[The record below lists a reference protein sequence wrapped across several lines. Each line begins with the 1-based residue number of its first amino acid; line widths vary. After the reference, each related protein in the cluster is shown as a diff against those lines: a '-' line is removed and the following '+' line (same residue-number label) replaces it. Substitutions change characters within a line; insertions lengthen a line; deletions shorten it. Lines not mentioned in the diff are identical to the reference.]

1 MKKYLGDLIDVAVV
15 AAMAVA
21 GVLFWQ
27 GIAAAQQVTVYT
39 AGPQNL
45 ADALSNGFTAK
56 SKTKVNLFQ
65 GTTGQVMARI
75 AAEAANPQVDVLISA
90 SWDTAPD
97 LKAKGELLA
106 YMSPNAKNV
115 PATLKDDFYVAQ
127 GAAALSIVWNSKTGK
142 PKPTDWADLAKP
154 DYKDQVTMPDPAASG
169 SAYGLVSGLV
179 ANQKL
184 GWKFFEQLKA
194 NGTAVVGANAA
205 ALNPV
210 MQGAKSAVFGAVDY
224 ISIGAKAKGE
234 AIEVIYP
241 ATGTV
246 LEARPMMIMKSSKN
260 IAQAKQFIDYVLSE
274 EGQKLV
280 ADVYLLPARTDIAAK
295 RPGWKDIKILP
306 EDAGA
311 TAQKRAATL
320 AQFKTTMGV
329 K

>member
-1 MKKYLGDLIDVAVV
+1 MKKYLGDVIDVAVV

-27 GIAAAQQVTVYT
+27 GIAAAQSVTVYT
-39 AGPQNL
+39 AGPQDL
-45 ADALSNGFTAK
+45 ADALSKGFTAK
-56 SKTKVNLFQ
+56 SKAKVNLFQ
-65 GTTGQVMARI
+65 GTTGQVMAKI

-90 SWDTAPD
+90 SWDTGVD
-97 LKAKGELLA
+97 LASKGQLLDYTSA
-106 YMSPNAKNV
+106 NAKNV
-115 PATLKDDFYVAQ
+115 PAELKTANYVAQ
-127 GAAALSIVWNSKTGK
+127 GAAALAIVWNSKTGK
-142 PKPTDWADLAKP
+142 PKPSDWADLAKP
-154 DYKDQVTMPDPAASG
+154 EYKDQVTMPDPAASG

-179 ANQKL
+179 ANQNL
-184 GWKFFEQLKA
+184 GWKYFETMKA

-224 ISIGAKAKGE
+224 ISIDAKAKGE

-246 LEARPMMIMKSSKN
+246 LESRPMMIMKTSKN
-260 IAQAKQFIDYVLSE
+260 VEQAKQFIDYVLSD

-295 RPGWKDIKILP
+295 RAGWKEIKLLP
-306 EDAGA
+306 ADANA
-311 TAQKRAATL
+311 TAQKRAETL
-320 AQFKTTMGV
+320 AQFKKVMDI

>member
-27 GIAAAQQVTVYT
+27 GMAAAQSVTVYT

-45 ADALSNGFTAK
+45 ADALSKGFMAK
-56 SKTKVNLFQ
+56 TKTKVNLFQ
-65 GTTGQVMARI
+65 GTTGQVMAKI

-90 SWDTAPD
+90 AWDTGVD
-97 LKAKGELLA
+97 LAQKEQLLD
-106 YMSPNAKNV
+106 YTSPNAKNV
-115 PATLKDDFYVAQ
+115 PAALKTRNYVAQ
-127 GAAALSIVWNSKTGK
+127 GAAALAIVWNSKTGK
-142 PKPTDWADLAKP
+142 PKPADWADLAKP
-154 DYKDQVTMPDPAASG
+154 DYRNQVTMPDPAASG

-179 ANQKL
+179 ANQGL
-184 GWKFFEQLKA
+184 GWKFFGSMKA

-224 ISIGAKAKGE
+224 ISIAAKAKGE

-246 LEARPMMIMKSSKN
+246 LESRPMMIMKTSKN
-260 IAQAKQFIDYVLSE
+260 VAQAKQFIDYVLSD
-274 EGQKLV
+274 EGQKIV
-280 ADVYLLPARTDIAAK
+280 AGVYLLPARTDIAAK
-295 RPGWKDIKILP
+295 RAGWNDIKLLP
-306 EDAGA
+306 ADADA
-311 TAQKRAATL
+311 TARKRAETL
-320 AQFKTTMGV
+320 AQFKKVMDL

>member
-27 GIAAAQQVTVYT
+27 GIAAAQSVTVYT
-39 AGPQNL
+39 AGPQDL
-45 ADALSNGFTAK
+45 ADALSKGFTAK
-56 SKTKVNLFQ
+56 SKAKVNLFQ
-65 GTTGQVMARI
+65 GTTGQVMAKI

-97 LKAKGELLA
+97 LKAKGELLP
-106 YMSPNAKNV
+106 YMSPNAANV
-115 PATLKDDFYVAQ
+115 PANLKDDSFVAQ
-127 GAAALSIVWNSKTGK
+127 GAAALAIVWNSKTGK

-154 DYKDQVTMPDPAASG
+154 EYKDQVTMPDPSASG

-179 ANQKL
+179 ANPNL
-184 GWKFFEQLKA
+184 GWKFFETMKA

-224 ISIGAKAKGE
+224 ISIDAKAKGE

-260 IAQAKQFIDYVLSE
+260 VAEAKQFIDYVLSE

-295 RPGWKDIKILP
+295 RAGWKDIKLLP
-306 EDAGA
+306 ADANA
-311 TAQKRAATL
+311 TAQKRTETL
-320 AQFKTTMGV
+320 TQFKTVMGM

>member
-1 MKKYLGDLIDVAVV
+1 MKKYLGDVIDVAVV

-27 GIAAAQQVTVYT
+27 GVAAAQSVTVYT
-39 AGPQNL
+39 AGPQDL
-45 ADALSNGFTAK
+45 ADALSKGFTAK
-56 SKTKVNLFQ
+56 SKAKVNLFQ
-65 GTTGQVMARI
+65 GTTGQVMAKI

-97 LKAKGELLA
+97 LKAKDQLLS
-106 YMSPNAKNV
+106 YMSPNAKTV
-115 PATLKDDFYVAQ
+115 PNNLKDDFFVAQ

-154 DYKDQVTMPDPAASG
+154 EYKDQVTMPDPSASG

-179 ANQKL
+179 ANPTL
-184 GWKFFEQLKA
+184 GWKFFETMKA

-224 ISIGAKAKGE
+224 ISIDAKAKGE

-246 LEARPMMIMKSSKN
+246 LEARPMMIMKSAKN
-260 IAQAKQFIDYVLSE
+260 VAEAKQFIDYVLSE

-295 RPGWKDIKILP
+295 RAGWKEIKLLP
-306 EDAGA
+306 ADANA
-311 TAQKRAATL
+311 TAQKRSETL
-320 AQFKTTMGV
+320 TQFKSVMGV

>member
-1 MKKYLGDLIDVAVV
+1 MKKYLGDAIDVAVV
-15 AAMAVA
+15 AAMAMA

-27 GIAAAQQVTVYT
+27 GVAAAQSVTVYT

-45 ADALSNGFTAK
+45 ADALSKGFTAK
-56 SKTKVNLFQ
+56 EKAKVNLFQ
-65 GTTGQVMARI
+65 GTTGQVMAKI

-90 SWDTAPD
+90 AWDTAVD
-97 LKAKGELLA
+97 LKAKDQLMA
-106 YMSPNAKNV
+106 YTSPNAKNV
-115 PATLKDDFYVAQ
+115 PNNLKDAAYVAQ
-127 GAAALSIVWNSKTGK
+127 GAAALAIVWNSKTGK

-154 DYKDQVTMPDPAASG
+154 EYKDQVTMPDPAASG

-179 ANQKL
+179 ANKSL
-184 GWKFFEQLKA
+184 GWKFFETLKA
-194 NGTAVVGANAA
+194 NNTAVVGANAA

-224 ISIGAKAKGE
+224 ISIAAKEKGE

-246 LEARPMMIMKSSKN
+246 LEARPMMIMKTSKN
-260 IAQAKQFIDYVLSE
+260 ADTAKKFIDYVLSD

-280 ADVYLLPARTDIAAK
+280 ADVYLLPARTDVVAK
-295 RPGWKDIKILP
+295 RPGWKEIKLLP
-306 EDAGA
+306 ADAGA
-311 TAQKRAATL
+311 TAQKRAETL
-320 AQFKTTMGV
+320 AQFKTVMGV

>member
-1 MKKYLGDLIDVAVV
+1 MKRYLDAAVV
-15 AAMAVA
+15 SAIAVA

-27 GIAAAQQVTVYT
+27 GIAAAQSVTVYT
-39 AGPQNL
+39 AGPQDL
-45 ADALSNGFTAK
+45 ADALSKGFTAK
-56 SKTKVNLFQ
+56 SKAKVNLFQ
-65 GTTGQVMARI
+65 GTTGQVMAKI

-90 SWDTAPD
+90 AWDTGVD
-97 LKAKGELLA
+97 LAAKGQLLE
-106 YMSPNAKNV
+106 YTSPNAKNV
-115 PATLKDDFYVAQ
+115 PADLKTATYVAQ
-127 GAAALSIVWNSKTGK
+127 GAAALSIVWNSRTGK
-142 PKPTDWADLAKP
+142 PKPSDWADLAKP
-154 DYKDQVTMPDPAASG
+154 EYKDQVTMPDPAASG

-179 ANQKL
+179 NNQNL
-184 GWKFFEQLKA
+184 GWKFFETMKA

-224 ISIGAKAKGE
+224 ISIDAKAKGE

-246 LEARPMMIMKSSKN
+246 LESRPMMIMKTSKN
-260 IAQAKQFIDYVLSE
+260 VEEAKQFIDYVLSD

-295 RPGWKDIKILP
+295 RAGWKDIKLLP
-306 EDAGA
+306 ADANA
-311 TAQKRAATL
+311 TAKRAETL
-320 AQFKTTMGV
+320 AQFKKVMDL

>member
-1 MKKYLGDLIDVAVV
+1 MKKYLGDVMDVAVV

-27 GIAAAQQVTVYT
+27 GVAAAQQVTVYT
-39 AGPQNL
+39 AGPQGL
-45 ADALSNGFTAK
+45 ANALSKGFTAK
-56 SKTKVNLFQ
+56 TKAKVNLFQ
-65 GTTGQVMARI
+65 GTTGQVMAKI

-97 LKAKGELLA
+97 MKEKGLLLS

-115 PATLKDDFYVAQ
+115 PDSLKDEFYVAQ

-154 DYKDQVTMPDPAASG
+154 EYQGQVTMPDPAASG

-179 ANQKL
+179 ANPKL
-184 GWKFFEQLKA
+184 GWKFFETMKA

-224 ISIGAKAKGE
+224 IPIGAKAKGE
-234 AIEVIYP
+234 AIEIIYP

-246 LEARPMMIMKSSKN
+246 LEARPMMIMKSTEN
-260 IAQAKQFIDYVLSE
+260 PEQAKQFIDYVLSE

-295 RPGWKDIKILP
+295 RAGWKDIKLLP
-306 EDAGA
+306 ADANA
-311 TAQKRAATL
+311 TMQKRNETL
-320 AQFKTTMGV
+320 AKFKTTMGL